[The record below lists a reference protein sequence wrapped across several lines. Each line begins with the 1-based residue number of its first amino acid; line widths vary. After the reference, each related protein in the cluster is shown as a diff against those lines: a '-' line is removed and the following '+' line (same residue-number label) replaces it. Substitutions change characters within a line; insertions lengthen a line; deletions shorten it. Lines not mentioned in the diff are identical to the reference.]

1 MTNSIIKIL
10 LRDLKTY
17 NRSFSDMIYI
27 AGIYIILVLVFPLS
41 IGTSSEILM
50 SVSPAILWV
59 CALFTSISI
68 LDKFFVSDLNDGWF
82 DQLLLSKVP
91 LEIVVLIKALAH
103 WISVGLPL
111 ILISPIVCLF
121 FSISTK
127 IIPVVIFSLTLGTM
141 SLTLIGMMGAALV
154 LGAQKTNSII
164 ILLVLPLTLPILI
177 FGVAAINAAMIETS
191 VKPHLY
197 LLAMCLSFL
206 LAFSPIATAYALRI
220 ASE

>member
-91 LEIVVLIKALAH
+91 LEIVV
-103 WISVGLPL
+103 
-111 ILISPIVCLF
+111 CLE
-121 FSISTK
+121 
-127 IIPVVIFSLTLGTM
+127 V
-141 SLTLIGMMGAALV
+141 
-154 LGAQKTNSII
+154 
-164 ILLVLPLTLPILI
+164 
-177 FGVAAINAAMIETS
+177 
-191 VKPHLY
+191 
-197 LLAMCLSFL
+197 
-206 LAFSPIATAYALRI
+206 
-220 ASE
+220 